1 MKELLILFGIIF
13 PILFFIKN
21 KELKTLKINFYNLKK
36 EFEDYKKNIKN
47 EVYQKSLKHTPV
59 TVTTDF
65 DHKEKKH
72 KNNSHFRI
80 EDKEYYD
87 LKKISKEY
95 LYPIKGL
102 EDTGNYFFGKKVVIT
117 GDFNNFSSRNEMA
130 KILWEAGADVDVACG
145 KYTECL
151 IAGENASYNKKEIA
165 EDLGA
170 DIFNEEKFL
179 EEFNL

>member
-21 KELKTLKINFYNLKK
+21 KELKKLKIDFFNIKT
-36 EFEDYKKNIKN
+36 EFENYKKNIKE
-47 EVYQKSLKHTPV
+47 EVYQKALEYTAV
-59 TVTTDF
+59 TITSEF
-65 DHKEKKH
+65 DYEKKKN

-87 LKKISKEY
+87 LKKISKEF

-130 KILWEAGADVDVACG
+130 KLLWEAGADVDIACG